1 MTIEQNAGVNLSQ
14 QAEVAATEDTTNQPH
29 DDGIVVDNGGAIVNE
44 AKKSELEAEQA
55 KKDAEAAEAEKV
67 KKQKPGKWE
76 RQLERERAEKAE
88 MAARLEKLEK
98 LVSGKSDPAEDA
110 PPKIEDFENVL
121 DFIKAERDYELEKFK
136 KSLAEER
143 NKTDEVS
150 KQQVEFEKK
159 LQAYDLREAK
169 IIAENP
175 DYIENLTELAEAG
188 HITQPMIEV
197 IYDSDIG
204 EKIALHLTKNPDEAA
219 LISTL
224 SGPQLYRVMGMLEA
238 RLTSGNQSQENT
250 GVRQTKAAPPI
261 NPVKIQSKSQKDPK
275 DMDQREYEEW
285 LYSGRKK

>member
-1 MTIEQNAGVNLSQ
+1 MNTEQDVGVNLPA
-14 QAEVAATEDTTNQPH
+14 AEVVTAENNELQN

-44 AKKSELEAEQA
+44 AKKSEEAEKAA
-55 KKDAEAAEAEKV
+55 KAAEEAEAEAEKV

-76 RQLERERAEKAE
+76 RQLEKERAEKAE

-98 LVSGKSDPAEDA
+98 LVSDKSDPGENA

-121 DFIKAERDYELEKFK
+121 DFLKAEREYEFEKFK
-136 KSLAEER
+136 KSLMEEKT
-143 NKTDEVS
+143 KTDEVS

-159 LQAYDLREAK
+159 RQAYDVREAK

-188 HITQPMIEV
+188 HITDPMIEV
-197 IYDSDIG
+197 IYDSEIG

-219 LISTL
+219 IISQL

-238 RLTSGNQSQENT
+238 RLSGGQSQENT

-261 NPVKIQSKSQKDPK
+261 NPVKVQSSSQKDPK
-275 DMDQREYEEW
+275 DMSQAEYEEW
-285 LYSGRKK
+285 LYKGRKK